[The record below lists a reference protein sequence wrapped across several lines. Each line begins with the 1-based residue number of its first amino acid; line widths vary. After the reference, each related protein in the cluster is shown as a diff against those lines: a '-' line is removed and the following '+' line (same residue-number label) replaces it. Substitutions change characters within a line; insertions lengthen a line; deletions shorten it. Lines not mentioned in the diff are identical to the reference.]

1 MTLARPLPFFVAL
14 VLTLALASP
23 AASIPTA
30 VRYRN
35 PGPTRTYSGVEVCR
49 LGASPCVSVPRACAP
64 GAECSVVAE
73 LPVGTHDVVLVALE
87 GRDRSVASNVR
98 RVSVV
103 APPACRWDLNGDGV
117 VTFGPSDFAPFL
129 AGFTDGRFTVGD
141 FGAFMR
147 ASGTACA

>member
-1 MTLARPLPFFVAL
+1 MTLARPLPLFVVL
-14 VLTLALASP
+14 VLILALASP

-30 VRYRN
+30 VRFRN
-35 PGPTRTYSGVEVCR
+35 PGPTRAYSGVEVCR
-49 LGASPCVSVPRACAP
+49 VGASPCVSVPRVCAP

-87 GRDRSVASNVR
+87 GRNRSVASNVR

-117 VTFGPSDFAPFL
+117 VTFGPSDFGPFL
-129 AGFTDGRFTVGD
+129 SGYTRGTFTAAD